1 MKQSRFTFKSIVSL
15 FLVLTI
21 LFSLSTTLISC
32 NMDDAGTDDETAESQ
47 IMIKETINKL
57 HSELPAT
64 VKLVAVSKFHPFEA
78 IEEAYQAGQKIFGE
92 SRPQELLAK
101 VKRLEEV
108 RAAKGDP
115 DYMSDIEWHFIGHLQ
130 TNKLKMVLPYASLIQ
145 SVDSVRLL
153 EAINNWG
160 RANNKVLNVLLE
172 CFISS
177 DETKQG
183 FSRQEVL
190 DLVSGESRYDFIH
203 ISGVMGM
210 ATYTD
215 DEQVIRSDFRRLKEI
230 SDMIQDRVGECNNL
244 SSDCRE
250 ISMGMSDDY
259 PIAIELGSTMIRVG
273 SMIFGERNY

>member
-1 MKQSRFTFKSIVSL
+1 
-15 FLVLTI
+15 
-21 LFSLSTTLISC
+21 
-32 NMDDAGTDDETAESQ
+32 
-47 IMIKETINKL
+47 MIEETIYRL
-57 HSELPAT
+57 QSELPAT

-78 IEEAYQAGQKIFGE
+78 IEQAYQAGQRAFGE

-101 VKRLEEV
+101 VKRLEEI
-108 RAAKGDP
+108 RAQKNDP
-115 DYMSDIEWHFIGHLQ
+115 AYMADIEWHFIGHLQ

-153 EAINNWG
+153 EAIDNWG
-160 RANNKVLNVLLE
+160 RTNNKVLNVLLE

-183 FSRQEVL
+183 FSPQEVL
-190 DLVSGESRYDFIH
+190 DIVSGDRRYDYIH

-210 ATYTD
+210 ATYTE
-215 DEQVIRSDFRRLKEI
+215 DEAVIRSDFRRLKDI
-230 SDMIQDRVGECNNL
+230 SDMIQAQVGKGANVDE
-244 SSDCRE
+244 DCRE

-259 PIAIELGSTMIRVG
+259 PIAIEMGSTMIRVG